1 MQLLRSRDNPLLLPG
16 LTPVQRL
23 CHLASMITYL
33 EAYQKLAYLLAP
45 PITLM
50 AGVLPVRVGAV
61 EFMLHWLPYFGLG
74 ILANRALG
82 RGSFRY
88 VQTEQYNLLKMFT
101 FIWASTIVVWPRPLR
116 FRVTPKQ
123 AGSTPYALERR
134 QLLPHA
140 ALLGL
145 IVAGVVLGVMNLVW
159 GVTTHFAD
167 APVVVATLAWAIAS
181 GGLVTFTVQQV
192 LGRLHG
198 RHLYRFTTSVPA
210 ELVGPDESLNHV
222 AMEDLS
228 MQGCSLV
235 APAFAAPWTN
245 VSLTLQLSDGPL
257 SIASQVVHDRALPDG
272 RRRLGLRFRV
282 LSPADRERLIEFL
295 FVILARH
302 QTERLKLPEP
312 VEVEVR
318 RELAA

>member
-1 MQLLRSRDNPLLLPG
+1 
-16 LTPVQRL
+16 
-23 CHLASMITYL
+23 
-33 EAYQKLAYLLAP
+33 
-45 PITLM
+45 
-50 AGVLPVRVGAV
+50 
-61 EFMLHWLPYFGLG
+61 
-74 ILANRALG
+74 
-82 RGSFRY
+82 
-88 VQTEQYNLLKMFT
+88 
-101 FIWASTIVVWPRPLR
+101 
-116 FRVTPKQ
+116 
-123 AGSTPYALERR
+123 
-134 QLLPHA
+134 
-140 ALLGL
+140 
-145 IVAGVVLGVMNLVW
+145 
-159 GVTTHFAD
+159 
-167 APVVVATLAWAIAS
+167 
-181 GGLVTFTVQQV
+181 
-192 LGRLHG
+192 
-198 RHLYRFTTSVPA
+198 
-210 ELVGPDESLNHV
+210 
-222 AMEDLS
+222 